1 MLSVDLNSA
10 VPPFEQIRA
19 QVAQQAAAG
28 MLPPG
33 TRLPSIRQL
42 STDLGLAPG
51 TVARA
56 YRELEVT
63 GIIRARGRHGTFI
76 AAGASSPPAAGP
88 EQASELRAAA
98 AEYAR
103 RAGQLGA
110 EPAEAVLVLRQ
121 LLGEVPSA
129 S

>member
-42 STDLGLAPG
+42 STDLGW
-51 TVARA
+51 R
-56 YRELEVT
+56 
-63 GIIRARGRHGTFI
+63 RGRLQ
-76 AAGASSPPAAGP
+76 GP
-88 EQASELRAAA
+88 TESLK
-98 AEYAR
+98 
-103 RAGQLGA
+103 
-110 EPAEAVLVLRQ
+110 
-121 LLGEVPSA
+121 
-129 S
+129 